1 MASANPDQDKFKEEL
16 NWCIEHLEL
25 KIPNVK
31 CEKQVKDIS
40 KAISSLKNP
49 KNPLPKKR
57 QVMRVS
63 CGNYREKMLQEDH
76 NFKFSKSKF
85 YKFGLKIAGRQT
97 PALALL
103 D

>member
-31 CEKQVKDIS
+31 SEKQVKEIS

-49 KNPLPKKR
+49 KRAKSMLYNTKKNN
-57 QVMRVS
+57 S
-63 CGNYREKMLQEDH
+63 KYIYS
-76 NFKFSKSKF
+76 NFFTN
-85 YKFGLKIAGRQT
+85 A
-97 PALALL
+97 
-103 D
+103 